1 MNILQDVQ
9 PDAYHKLCQAGPQR
23 WSRAHCLLV
32 RYNYM
37 TSNSVEF
44 VNACTVL
51 KRKLPVTM
59 LAETYRTMVQD
70 WYFKPNM
77 TYEITD
83 WVADK
88 VHKRKLKSAAWIVH
102 SVNQYQYQVSDG
114 RYNRE
119 VNFETG
125 TCECCK
131 WQLSGIPCGHVI
143 AVTRK
148 IPRRFTTLYYT
159 LPPNNTLSGIKAIK
173 NDYDTN
179 VMYDIAKV
187 DGKLQIFVSHNPIDL
202 RTVLIPNDGSL
213 EESYVAK
220 YIFPNASLAEMM
232 NHVITDYTSKCED
245 DKREVTQNDYTFD
258 QMVEWAKQEHFEDEE
273 TKEVQRQITIRKN
286 HILNFMEDVSKH
298 SVKS

>member
-143 AVTRK
+143 AVTR
-148 IPRRFTTLYYT
+148 FVGLTDC
-159 LPPNNTLSGIKAIK
+159 IKAIK

-187 DGKLQIFVSHNPIDL
+187 AGKLQIFVSHNPIDL

-213 EESYVAK
+213 EESFYKA
-220 YIFPNASLAEMM
+220 NASLAEMM

-273 TKEVQRQITIRKN
+273 TKEVQHQITIRKN